1 MELWDIYDFNREKT
15 GEVMKRRSRPQKNKR
30 HLVVNIC
37 IINKE
42 NKMLI
47 QKRTDT
53 KEVWPSLW
61 QVTASGSAITGE
73 TSTEAAHRELLE
85 EMGIDHDFYNEV
97 PKVSLTAPTSFR
109 DFYVIHE
116 DIDINTLRLQKE
128 EVADAKW
135 ASKEEILKLLDEES
149 FMPNYKSFIELLF
162 EIN

>member
-15 GEVMKRRSRPQKNKR
+15 GEEVERRSSLQKNKR

-37 IINKE
+37 IINSD

-53 KEVWPSLW
+53 KEVWPSFW
-61 QVTASGSAITGE
+61 QVTASGSAISGE

-85 EMGIDHDFYNEV
+85 EMGIDHNFYNEV

-116 DIDINTLRLQKE
+116 DINIKSLKLQKE

-135 ASKEEILKLLDEES
+135 ATKQEILKMLDDEI